1 MSSAVTERERRQFTG
16 EFEIRNDAEGATK
29 RMTGYAAKFDA
40 LSENLGTFR
49 ERIRRGAFEPSIR
62 SADVRLLVNHE
73 GMPLART
80 KSGTLKLFEDSIGLR
95 FEAKLDASD
104 PDVQRLI
111 PKMKRGDLT
120 QMSFG
125 FFTKRDSWDRSD
137 PQRPVR
143 ILEEVE
149 IFDISI
155 VTFPAYPQ
163 TEAEVRRPPAWQTA
177 GHAAA
182 SRARK
187 LKLWKNEIDAT
198 RPINTAERSAHLRRL
213 KLSWVA
219 PSASHGGRGA
229 R

>member
-1 MSSAVTERERRQFTG
+1 MTERERR
-16 EFEIRNDAEGATK
+16 EFNGGLELRDDAGGTTK
-29 RMTGYAAKFDA
+29 RMTGWAAKFDV
-40 LSENLGTFR
+40 LSEPLGNFR
-49 ERIRRGAFEPSIR
+49 ERIRRGAFAKSLAT
-62 SADVRLLVNHE
+62 ADVRLLVNHD

-80 KSGTLKLFEDSIGLR
+80 KSGTLKLFEDSVGLR
-95 FEAKLDASD
+95 FEAKLDAGD
-104 PDVQRLI
+104 PDVQRLV

-163 TEAEVRRPPAWQTA
+163 TEAEIRRPSAFWQHTA
-177 GHAAA
+177 HETGV
-182 SRARK
+182 RARK
-187 LKLWKNEIDAT
+187 LKLWKNEIDAA
-198 RPINTAERSAHLRRL
+198 RPITTAERGAHLRRM
-213 KLSWVA
+213 KLAWHA
-219 PSASHGGRGA
+219 PGGRGG
-229 R
+229 RKG